1 MSKKEASWSEYGYF
15 ALCAWQAEREGRQSD
30 ASNYRKLANECAR
43 EAKENET
50 K

>member
-1 MSKKEASWSEYGYF
+1 MSATVAAWEEYSFY